1 MVLADMLKPLARLPE
16 VVIVD
21 RDGAA
26 FAQAFPDAI
35 VLDRE
40 HLCIRRDLL
49 CRSLSPRTAR
59 LPRLFLLAASLLGRL
74 PQVQTD
80 REAAMVAIGLID
92 HSELSHRIRQLRHML
107 APFGLG
113 VEHIRGG
120 PIVICAPRP
129 EPAAYAAPEPRRAA

>member
-1 MVLADMLKPLARLPE
+1 MLKPLARLPE

-26 FAQAFPDAI
+26 FAQTFPDAI
-35 VLDRE
+35 ILDRE

-59 LPRLFLLAASLLGRL
+59 LPRLFLLAACLLARL
-74 PQVQTD
+74 PHVQTD
-80 REAAMVAIGLID
+80 RDDAMAAIGLRD
-92 HSELSHRIRQLRHML
+92 HTELCHRIRQLRHML

-129 EPAAYAAPEPRRAA
+129 APMANAAPESRRAA

>member
-1 MVLADMLKPLARLPE
+1 MLKPLARLPE

-40 HLCIRRDLL
+40 NLCIRRDLL
-49 CRSLSPRTAR
+49 CRGLSPRSAR
-59 LPRLFLLAASLLGRL
+59 LPRLFLLAACLLGRL

-80 REAAMVAIGLID
+80 RDAAMSAIGLID
-92 HSELSHRIRQLRHML
+92 HSELSLRIRQLRHML

-129 EPAAYAAPEPRRAA
+129 APPLAPALESRRAA